1 MLSAARVQQYR
12 LLKDDL
18 EGAIEVYS
26 TILSPYSN
34 WPVSAQK
41 RLQMNKEVSVY
52 KKALEVCSAV
62 SQFDMIGGDD
72 TIADYFHS
80 RIIDAAMAFIGE
92 IIVQNLADY
101 HLKAQCQIILE
112 DFGRTIAP
120 NKENSNVIINT

>member
-1 MLSAARVQQYR
+1 MLSAARVQQYG

-112 DFGRTIAP
+112 DFGRQLHPTRKILML
-120 NKENSNVIINT
+120 